1 MLSRHYR
8 QSDIPAIDQ
17 ILGTPQRG
25 DVRLDRD
32 RIICIGNPVSGL
44 LVWRPGGIIHEL
56 HIGTGPL
63 RRNVADSLLNFGLA
77 DAIARPFNLQEGIV
91 VTDSDPLA
99 SYMHNFG
106 AVEET
111 GKRVFTF
118 QLR

>member
-8 QSDIPAIDQ
+8 QNDIPAIDK
-17 ILGTPQRG
+17 IIGMPQRG

-32 RIICIGNPVSGL
+32 RIICIGNPASGL

-56 HIGTGPL
+56 HVGYGPL
-63 RRNVADSLLNFGLA
+63 RRNMADSLLNFGLA
-77 DAIARPFNLQEGIV
+77 DAISRPFNLQEGIF
-91 VTDSDPLA
+91 VTDDDSLA
-99 SYMHNFG
+99 NYIQGMG